1 MPVSG
6 VLPGVG
12 CHLERLADPASG
24 KHHRWRLEHDEPAAF
39 PPVAEGSGDR
49 ALVLEQFGDG
59 AFGEHFDPRFVVAEL
74 GVVLLL
80 QRDNLLLQ
88 GADQLQAGAVADVR
102 QSRIGVS
109 AEVALTDSAIVG
121 AVEQRAVGL
130 QLPDPVRRLLGV
142 QLGHTPVV
150 QELSTAHR
158 VAEVSLPIVL
168 RVGVAHRGRAA
179 AFGHDRV
186 GLAE

>member
-1 MPVSG
+1 M
-6 VLPGVG
+6 
-12 CHLERLADPASG
+12 
-24 KHHRWRLEHDEPAAF
+24 
-39 PPVAEGSGDR
+39 
-49 ALVLEQFGDG
+49 
-59 AFGEHFDPRFVVAEL
+59 
-74 GVVLLL
+74 VLLL

>member
-1 MPVSG
+1 M
-6 VLPGVG
+6 
-12 CHLERLADPASG
+12 
-24 KHHRWRLEHDEPAAF
+24 
-39 PPVAEGSGDR
+39 
-49 ALVLEQFGDG
+49 
-59 AFGEHFDPRFVVAEL
+59 
-74 GVVLLL
+74 VLLL

-179 AFGHDRV
+179 ASAMTVWALPNRDLHTTATFKPRSR
-186 GLAE
+186 ASMTARNPAPPAPITTTS

>member
-1 MPVSG
+1 M
-6 VLPGVG
+6 
-12 CHLERLADPASG
+12 
-24 KHHRWRLEHDEPAAF
+24 
-39 PPVAEGSGDR
+39 
-49 ALVLEQFGDG
+49 VLEQFGDG

-121 AVEQRAVGL
+121 AVEQR
-130 QLPDPVRRLLGV
+130 
-142 QLGHTPVV
+142 
-150 QELSTAHR
+150 
-158 VAEVSLPIVL
+158 SLPIVL